1 MRERP
6 PVPAKPAARRATVAV
21 DVVTLSPRDDA
32 LAVLLV
38 PAPSGA
44 RERWGLPWDGPRT
57 GEAIDVAGSR
67 IARALLG
74 NTPTLVEQV
83 GAVSEGHHPAGV
95 DISLG
100 VLALS
105 PRDAAAP
112 AAGSAAAWFPLDALP
127 ALAPRH
133 RAIMDLASIAVRLRM
148 EQAPIAFHLLPAT
161 FTLGELQGIYE
172 LLLGR
177 RLHKASFRRALHAS
191 RLVQPTDV
199 WRSEGRGRPAQLFR
213 FAPKKRRG
221 PQRGV
226 RFEFP

>member
-1 MRERP
+1 MRERST
-6 PVPAKPAARRATVAV
+6 VPAKPAARRATVAV

-44 RERWGLPWDGPRT
+44 RERWSLPWDGPRD
-57 GEAIDVAGSR
+57 GEAIDATATR

-74 NTPTLVEQV
+74 SAPALVEQV
-83 GAVSEGHHPAGV
+83 GAMSEGRHPGGV

-100 VLALS
+100 AVALS
-105 PRDAAAP
+105 PFDAAAP

-127 ALAPRH
+127 ALAPRQ
-133 RAIMDLASIAVRLRM
+133 RAIVDVTSRAVRERM
-148 EQAPIAFHLLPAT
+148 QQAPIAFHLLPAA

-177 RLHKASFRRALHAS
+177 PLHKASFRRALQAS

-221 PQRGV
+221 RQHGV
-226 RFEFP
+226 RFDFP

>member
-1 MRERP
+1 M
-6 PVPAKPAARRATVAV
+6 RRATVAV
-21 DVVTLSPRDDA
+21 DVVTLSPRDDT

-38 PAPSGA
+38 PAPPGA
-44 RERWGLPWDGPRT
+44 RERWILPWDGPRA
-57 GEAIDVAGSR
+57 GEAIDVAGTR

-74 NTPTLVEQV
+74 STPTLVEQV
-83 GAVSEGHHPAGV
+83 GAVTDGRHPAGV
-95 DISLG
+95 DFSLG
-100 VLALS
+100 VVALS
-105 PRDAAAP
+105 PLDTAAP
-112 AAGSAAAWFPLDALP
+112 TAGSAADWFPLDALP

-133 RAIMDLASIAVRLRM
+133 RAIVDRAAVAVRLRM
-148 EQAPIAFHLLPAT
+148 EQAPIAFHLLPAA
-161 FTLGELQGIYE
+161 FTLGELQRIYE

-177 RLHKASFRRALHAS
+177 LLHKASFRRALQAS

-226 RFEFP
+226 RFDFP